1 MVDKHPVVALAID
14 SSMLG
19 YRNFVRFFHYLI
31 PTSPMGLIE
40 DLKYLVMPRGGVSI
54 LDALSTNFVRI

>member
-1 MVDKHPVVALAID
+1 
-14 SSMLG
+14 MLG